1 MFKSILVPTDG
12 SYLSELALGKAIEFA
27 KINPGAK
34 IVALS
39 VAEPVPSIAGE
50 AEVWASEAEKFLSYA
65 SNASQSFAEKV
76 ADAAKKAGI
85 PCETVLKTSVR
96 PWQEIVATAKEKN
109 CDCIVMAS
117 HGRKGYNALVLGSNA
132 NKVLTHSHIPVLVF
146 RPALVPDI
154 SAAEGA
160 QWDMMGF

>member
-1 MFKSILVPTDG
+1 
-12 SYLSELALGKAIEFA
+12 
-27 KINPGAK
+27 
-34 IVALS
+34 
-39 VAEPVPSIAGE
+39 
-50 AEVWASEAEKFLSYA
+50 LSYA

-76 ADAAKKAGI
+76 ADAAKKVGI